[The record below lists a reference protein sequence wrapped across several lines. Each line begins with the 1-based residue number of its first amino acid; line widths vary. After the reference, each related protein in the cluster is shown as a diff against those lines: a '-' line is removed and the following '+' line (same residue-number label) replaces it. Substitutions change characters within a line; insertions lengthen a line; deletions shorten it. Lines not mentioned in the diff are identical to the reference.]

1 MRQKRRN
8 RHFFL
13 QKPLVTRSIRRDEHH
28 TVGKKRGKHHVLGL
42 LLRACEAEC
51 KAARAK
57 LLQNAVAVAL
67 QNRKHG
73 FRVLRAKRRQNLGQN
88 TARGN
93 RRRAETD
100 GALVLRP
107 RAHQLLLQIEHMH
120 GVVVELA
127 AARGDGKALRRAQ
140 KERLVE
146 LVFQLPD
153 MGADGGLRGIE
164 LRGGL
169 CEAAAVG
176 YGHKR
181 AQLLKVHGEPPL

>member
-1 MRQKRRN
+1 M
-8 RHFFL
+8 
-13 QKPLVTRSIRRDEHH
+13 
-28 TVGKKRGKHHVLGL
+28 
-42 LLRACEAEC
+42 
-51 KAARAK
+51 
-57 LLQNAVAVAL
+57 
-67 QNRKHG
+67 
-73 FRVLRAKRRQNLGQN
+73 LRAKRRQNLGQN

-93 RRRAETD
+93 RRRAEAD
-100 GALVLRP
+100 GFLVLRP
-107 RAHQLLLQIEHMH
+107 RAHQLLLQIKH
-120 GVVVELA
+120 VDSVIVELA

-153 MGADGGLRGIE
+153 VGADGGLRGIE

-169 CEAAAVG
+169 FEAAAVG